1 MHGCGT
7 LLAPE
12 PPSLTLYV
20 HMSSTVVVIPSVISL
35 LLLVLFSQAVINTA
49 HYTHKQ
55 LIAHA
60 STAHSH
66 RKAQV
71 AVTKETF
78 EAQGSVESL

>member
-1 MHGCGT
+1 M
-7 LLAPE
+7 
-12 PPSLTLYV
+12 
-20 HMSSTVVVIPSVISL
+20 VVIPSAITSL
-35 LLLVLFSQAVINTA
+35 LIVLFSQAVINTA